1 VDIVTA
7 FLVGLVGF
15 AKKLG
20 EPTEVWGMSIVPF
33 WPLLVCLVFILLM
46 MGRLNPQT
54 KHGGTLVIAWMA
66 ALIQLPVIV
75 MLLAA
80 FLMIMGYP
88 VGPPK

>member
-1 VDIVTA
+1 MDIVTA
-7 FLVGLVGF
+7 FLFGLVSF
-15 AKKLG
+15 AKKLS
-20 EPTEVWGMSIVPF
+20 EPVEVWGMSIVPF
-33 WPLLVCLVFILLM
+33 WLLLGCLAFILLT

-54 KHGGTLVIAWMA
+54 KRGGTLVIAWMA